1 MWNNNRMQAMQNHP
15 YRIWQRVVSALACMV
30 MLITSYGGMI
40 LPVKATEQ
48 TAYCGHEEHQHSQEC
63 YEKRLICGHEETTGE
78 PHVHT
83 AECYQQQRVLICGLE
98 ETPGHIHDESC
109 VKVDKIQTCTDESE
123 DHVHSDGCYQTQET
137 YTCGKKAGEGGHTHG
152 ESCYETRDVL
162 TCEIHV
168 HTEACYEEVLVC
180 DQEEHTHSLSCFS
193 DPEADVES
201 ETVWENS
208 VSGVELTGVWAEDV
222 IAIAE
227 SQLGYTESERNY
239 TVTGDGARKGYT
251 RYGDWYGD
259 PYGDWS
265 AMFVSFCL
273 YYAGISR
280 QSVPYASD
288 CAGWVGTLAGE
299 TWGLYRSMEGNSPQ
313 KGDIVF
319 LDTDADGSAD
329 QAGLVASVS
338 GGSLRVIVGDSENS
352 VRTVSCAMS
361 SDSLLG
367 FAALPEN
374 PSNLTTQV
382 NDAALVS
389 LEGDD
394 GAAPADGAGDLT
406 ITLGQTLNVEVVGK
420 NTKKIAFTPECTHQY
435 IFQSTG
441 TGDTYGYIY
450 DANGNQLA
458 SDDDSGG
465 SGQFKITYTL
475 NAGETYYL
483 GVSWYR
489 VSSTGTIPVL
499 LTYGNHAYTKN
510 GSGQYVCT
518 CGEPAP
524 TIPLNE
530 TLNVDV
536 VAGQTVRVPFVPAV
550 THEYILQSTGE
561 GGAVGYLYNA
571 QGNQLTSSNG
581 GSSGQFKITYTLNAG
596 ETYYLGI
603 RRYSGSSGT
612 IPVLLT
618 YGNHSY
624 AKNESEQFTCTTCGE
639 PAPTITLNET
649 LNVDVVAGQTVR
661 IPFVPAVTHEY
672 IFRSAGTGDTD
683 GYIFDANGNQLVYNG
698 GYGEPFKITYTL
710 NAGETYYLGVKWHY
724 SDRTGTIPVLLT
736 YGGHVFAKGVSGQ
749 YICICGETAAANEGE
764 LDITLDQNLIVEAA
778 EGETVTI
785 PFVPEITHEYIFQSI
800 GAARGV
806 SGYICNPSGDSI
818 TSGGGRDSQFRISAI
833 LTAGK
838 TYYFRVKWDD
848 ASKSGMIPVLL
859 TCGSHVFVKD
869 GNGRYVCGCG
879 ETAQYA
885 ITLDQA
891 LDVDVAAGETV
902 KIPFEPMVT
911 HQYVFQST
919 GTGYTDGYLYDAQGN
934 QLTSS
939 SGRDSG
945 QFKITYTLNAGE
957 TYYLGVSW
965 YRDNSSG
972 TIPVLL
978 TYGNH
983 TYTKNGSGQYV
994 CTCGESMPAEGTC
1007 GDGVY
1012 WRFEDGTLTISGN
1025 GVMYNYAYSNPVP
1038 WESLR
1043 GDITD
1048 IVVKEGVTSIGD
1060 SAFAYCRSLTS
1071 VTIPEGVTS
1080 IGDSAFNNCSSL
1092 TSVTIPEGVTSIERD
1107 TFNECRALTSVTIP
1121 KGVTSIGDSAF
1132 HTCSSLT
1139 SVTIPEG
1146 VTSIGSSAFYYCSSL
1161 TSVTIP
1167 EGVTSIGN
1175 SAFSYCDS
1183 LTTVTIPEG
1192 VTSIGTSVFYDCRS
1206 LTSVTIPES
1215 VTSIGNYA
1223 FYCCDSLTTMTIPE
1237 SVTSIGYS
1245 TFSNC
1250 DSLTTVTIPKSV
1262 TSIGGSAFYGCS
1274 SLTSVTIPEGVQ
1286 TIDRNPFSRCD
1297 NLDTLVWNG
1306 ANTSLSDSDTRRV
1319 GNFTLVI
1326 GKDVRSIGEETF
1338 AALGKMEP
1346 KEIRFERP
1354 NYLTLPNVRADSLG
1368 LPLSSLAAGNYYVD
1382 PQGVLYRIQDGSASL
1397 AYWPPELA
1405 ACTIPATVPGEDG
1418 SSVSVTGVDSHAF
1431 AKAKTLKDITF
1442 AAPEAIKELRDY
1454 AFADAAALERIN
1466 GKGTQDEVLAVFSQ
1480 AAFGIQMFAKTAIKH
1495 SDNITDEVLE
1505 LEKENLN
1512 LKIST
1517 SRSSHDTAE
1526 EETFRY
1532 YTGESA
1538 ITSITISN
1546 PDSGK
1551 IPEGTIVRILYKFD
1565 SAGASLNYSPGTY
1578 TLRAVDSRNAYKMTV
1593 TDNPLTNCYVIDI
1606 ERPREGDTLA
1616 VNFSAAYPS
1625 PTTAGGNADIWGGIL
1640 SAEEVQAQGAA
1651 LLPPNGSYHRINW
1664 GTKPDS
1670 FTVTKELTKA
1680 GSAVTRGDGEG
1691 GAYISGLS
1699 YTIRMSRQ
1707 GQTLEGIGKDFIT
1720 SVNFRDVL
1728 TLPEGAKLSPQLVQA
1743 IQEKSY
1749 TVQYGSFYL
1758 NGDRFLQLLYS
1769 PRGASLE
1776 IDKDGNL
1783 VASWTKANSNLS
1795 TEIEN
1800 LSCIF
1805 AISDGYVQ
1813 IPDPE
1818 PGKTYTVTNQV
1829 TATMHYRYS
1838 ADQIQSAKCQVD
1850 VAVSEGML
1858 DFHKERVGSVSYG
1871 YFGDQDCLWRITASN
1886 PSVLPYGRLSLIEDE
1901 LPSDFWL
1908 TGEQL
1913 AALFREDP
1921 ERQLTVTIS
1930 RASLCAPHSSQTVT
1944 GIDGVTTGSTSLRN
1958 TGGDIPYNG
1967 RASKDPDAE
1976 GETTIT
1982 LKWGGD
1988 GKLLLTP
1995 EEGEPQTCTID
2006 GASIQAAL
2014 DKLGFLVTA
2023 DTRYKLCW
2031 NRQGEDG
2038 KALPLSGGQTIVK
2051 EISCTAKDTFMRL
2064 NLDEKNYHPNS
2075 GLSSYNHAS
2084 AYEITSQG
2092 NLEKLKS
2099 GGDRLDLNRE
2109 FFLYKGMA
2117 WNGQDVEPGTPLGQ
2131 GDAVTYS
2138 LLVQHSGSG
2147 SYDLLPLT
2155 DHMTGSQA
2163 LLVPREKNQNADW
2176 RTKCETVTLEDRE
2189 YYLMTEPGTY
2199 SHVWTSDTQLANTVT
2214 VTKTASG
2221 FDTLMK
2227 WYFTDYTGSR
2237 TDTVSYQAYVCPS
2250 LAVPGAVS
2258 YSLGNESWLND
2269 HATHRLYDVVGW
2281 RGTLIG
2287 SDKEIVDN
2295 VGDIGEGRVYS
2306 QIHEGEKVTYRLMLE
2321 SYMGDDGKP
2330 VELTVSGASLYDA
2343 LPMSTENFRW
2353 SRENVHISYQKESEN
2368 YKVVNENSW
2377 NIDTTQGSD
2386 QQLLKWG
2393 EDFSITFRGKA
2404 YIYVTLDFPEK
2415 LSWQNYAARYSTTTL
2430 VNTFHALN
2438 MESSVTHELAIP
2450 ARVRIQKGVYST
2462 GYWCYDDF
2470 SNTKTHYTESWTS
2483 GCRQYYNN
2491 DDAQPRFVKYYVSL
2505 YNGGETNLYLTDM
2518 QDRLPRG
2525 FTLWWCDSRTGDVSA
2540 TVYRADGTTKASH
2553 QTATIS
2559 TSTRTVEG
2567 TQYVTFHFGRYNGR
2581 YDEARKMCYLAPGEA
2596 IKFAYICQTN
2606 QTADTDIQA
2615 LNTIS
2620 MPYYDYN
2627 GGGVEIDTDSRTV
2640 VANSDKY
2647 APNDGG
2653 CELWD
2658 NGQAQN
2664 AGLTGGTTDT
2674 KWLTSQVTVV
2684 RGGIKPGITKALSSK
2699 TDVNGVETRNP
2710 VSALSTDTLNWA
2722 ITAENDGTLAITDY
2736 VLTDVMQMP
2745 YGFSGKVDYRVYAPD
2760 GRVRWWPYYGYL
2772 FEISPGNSD
2781 GMLRVS
2787 DPAYGSDHWT
2797 TFVRIDG
2804 LSVTIPVHLK
2814 YSGNDYYGTWLS
2826 IQLSFK
2832 HDEAGNLVMS
2842 IHFPKEMAIPE
2853 GGKGVLK
2860 LSTKRIDSEVE
2871 NRQFVNTA
2879 YITPLTQTWDGG
2891 TNKGNMTTLTTPFAD
2906 NALPSVRN
2914 SAPVTTTYGYMTS
2927 SSIRITEAGNPANT
2941 AASTDDP
2948 NYIVLE
2954 NAGKQ
2959 FYYTLSVENT
2969 TNKAM
2974 NELILIS
2981 NLPQTNDHS
2990 SFLESD
2996 PRFSEFKVSLAEESN
3011 FTVTVT
3017 AKDGTGTVIT
3027 LDPSQ
3032 YTIEFSDKT
3041 EYDASDWNGTST
3053 WDSAPA
3059 DSTRSVRLKIS
3070 DEAGTMIPEGS
3081 TVSLTFTCE
3090 IEGDADPGTA
3100 AWNSFGYHYRLKG
3113 ESFDLEAA
3121 PLKVGVKTPSVPE
3134 LKKRIVDH
3142 TGKEITVEK
3151 DTAFS
3156 FLVYPGAAL
3165 TGDYDTELALTEELD
3180 KQEVSYQ
3187 KYTVKVPA
3195 GQSQS
3200 TPVPLAVE
3208 GWKWT
3213 ANKTWTKGQQY
3224 TVTELPCP
3232 DAYAFSRFQGS
3243 TGASY
3248 TFTYDPAQTQVIIC
3262 DNTSQNW
3269 AVSVTKV
3276 NTSEEPLSG
3285 AVFALYSPVEQD
3297 RISEIPEEYQKL
3309 SIEQTLQRDNKTWYL
3324 KAVDTTD
3331 EEGKLTFRELLR
3343 EKYYL
3348 LEVKPPVGYELSD
3361 LSGQLLEQKYEVQG
3375 VYEVTVVNRRE
3386 IDLPKTGGIGIDMLY
3401 TVGGILLIQCAVIFL
3416 LTGRNGRAAKK
3427 KGRNQP

>member
-1 MWNNNRMQAMQNHP
+1 MQNNNRMQTKQNHP
-15 YRIWQRVVSALACMV
+15 YRIWQRVVSALACTV

-40 LPVKATEQ
+40 LPVKAIEQ

-208 VSGVELTGVWAEDV
+208 VSGVALTGVWAEDV

-288 CAGWVGTLAGE
+288 CADWVGTLAGE

-361 SDSLLG
+361 SDRLLG

-394 GAAPADGAGDLT
+394 GAVPADGAGDLT
-406 ITLGQTLNVEVVGK
+406 ITLGQTLNVDVAAGETVRIPFV
-420 NTKKIAFTPECTHQY
+420 PQCTHEY
-435 IFQSTG
+435 IFRSTG
-441 TGDTYGYIY
+441 TGDTYGCIF
-450 DANGNQLA
+450 DANDKRLA
-458 SDDDSGG
+458 YDDDSGG
-465 SGQFKITYTL
+465 SRQFKIAYTL

-483 GVSWYR
+483 GVKWLYP
-489 VSSTGTIPVL
+489 SSTGTIPVL
-499 LTYGNHAYTKN
+499 LTYGVHSYTKDE
-510 GSGQYVCT
+510 SGQYVCT

-524 TIPLNE
+524 TI
-530 TLNVDV
+530 TLD
-536 VAGQTVRVPFVPAV
+536 
-550 THEYILQSTGE
+550 
-561 GGAVGYLYNA
+561 
-571 QGNQLTSSNG
+571 
-581 GSSGQFKITYTLNAG
+581 
-596 ETYYLGI
+596 
-603 RRYSGSSGT
+603 
-612 IPVLLT
+612 
-618 YGNHSY
+618 
-624 AKNESEQFTCTTCGE
+624 
-639 PAPTITLNET
+639 ET

-672 IFRSAGTGDTD
+672 IFQSAGTGDTD

-710 NAGETYYLGVKWHY
+710 NAGETYYFEVKWHY
-724 SDRTGTIPVLLT
+724 SDRTGTIPILLT
-736 YGGHVFAKGVSGQ
+736 YGGHVFAKDVSGQ
-749 YICICGETAAANEGE
+749 YICICGETAAANEGK

-806 SGYICNPSGDSI
+806 SGYIYDSSGDSI

-833 LTAGK
+833 LTAGE

-859 TCGSHVFVKD
+859 TYGSHVFVKD
-869 GNGRYVCGCG
+869 NNGRYVCGCG
-879 ETAQYA
+879 ETAQYV
-885 ITLDQA
+885 ITLDQT

-911 HQYVFQST
+911 HEYIFQST

-939 SGRDSG
+939 SGKRSG

-983 TYTKNGSGQYV
+983 AYTKNGSGQYV
-994 CTCGESMPAEGTC
+994 CTCGEPMPAGGTC

-1012 WRFEDGTLTISGN
+1012 WRFEDGTLTIYGSGA
-1025 GVMYNYAYSNPVP
+1025 MYNYGYSSPVP
-1038 WESLR
+1038 WENLR

-1048 IVVKEGVTSIGD
+1048 IVVEEGVTSIGS
-1060 SAFAYCRSLTS
+1060 SAFEDCDSPTTVTIPDSVTSIGSSAFDGCRSLTS
-1071 VTIPEGVTS
+1071 VTIPKSVTS
-1080 IGDSAFNNCSSL
+1080 IGDSAFSFCGSL
-1092 TSVTIPEGVTSIERD
+1092 TTVTIPES
-1107 TFNECRALTSVTIP
+1107 
-1121 KGVTSIGDSAF
+1121 
-1132 HTCSSLT
+1132 
-1139 SVTIPEG
+1139 
-1146 VTSIGSSAFYYCSSL
+1146 VTSIGSSAFYYC
-1161 TSVTIP
+1161 
-1167 EGVTSIGN
+1167 E
-1175 SAFSYCDS
+1175 S

-1192 VTSIGTSVFYDCRS
+1192 V
-1206 LTSVTIPES
+1206 
-1215 VTSIGNYA
+1215 
-1223 FYCCDSLTTMTIPE
+1223 
-1237 SVTSIGYS
+1237 
-1245 TFSNC
+1245 
-1250 DSLTTVTIPKSV
+1250 
-1262 TSIGGSAFYGCS
+1262 
-1274 SLTSVTIPEGVQ
+1274 Q
-1286 TIDRNPFSRCD
+1286 TIGSNPFSGCD

-1306 ANTSLSDSDTRRV
+1306 ANTSLSDSDTEMV

-1418 SSVSVTGVDSHAF
+1418 SPVSVTGVDSYAF
-1431 AKAKTLKDITF
+1431 AKAKTLKAITF
-1442 AAPEAIKELRDY
+1442 AAPEAITELRDY

-1466 GKGTQDEVLAVFSQ
+1466 GKGTQNEVLAVFSQ

-1505 LEKENLN
+1505 LEKKNLN

-1769 PRGASLE
+1769 PMGASLE

-2075 GLSSYNHAS
+2075 SGRSSYNHAF

-2099 GGDRLDLNRE
+2099 GGDSLDLNRE

-2343 LPMSTENFRW
+2343 LPMSTEDFRW

-2567 TQYVTFHFGRYNGR
+2567 TQYVTFHFGRYDCR
-2581 YDEARKMCYLAPGEA
+2581 YDEDRKMCYLAPGEA
-2596 IKFAYICQTN
+2596 IQFAYICQTN
-2606 QTADTDIQA
+2606 QAADTDIQA

-3017 AKDGTGTVIT
+3017 AKDGTVIT

-3041 EYDASDWNGTST
+3041 EYDASDWNGTSA
-3053 WDSAPA
+3053 WDSASA

-3081 TVSLTFTCE
+3081 TVSLAFTCE

-3248 TFTYDPAQTQVIIC
+3248 TFTYDPAQTQVITC

-3285 AVFALYSPVEQD
+3285 AVFALYSPVEKD
-3297 RISEIPEEYQKL
+3297 GIPEIPEEYQKL

-3324 KAVDTTD
+3324 KAVDTTA
-3331 EEGKLTFRELLR
+3331 EEGKLTFSELLR

-3401 TVGGILLIQCAVIFL
+3401 TVGAMLLIQCAVIFL
-3416 LTGRNGRAAKK
+3416 LAGRNGRAAKK

>member
-1 MWNNNRMQAMQNHP
+1 MQNNNRMQTKQNHP
-15 YRIWQRVVSALACMV
+15 YRIWQRVVSALACTV

-40 LPVKATEQ
+40 LPVKAIEQ

-208 VSGVELTGVWAEDV
+208 VSGVALTGVWAEDV

-288 CAGWVGTLAGE
+288 CADWVGTLAGE

-361 SDSLLG
+361 SDRLLG

-394 GAAPADGAGDLT
+394 GAVPADGAGDLT
-406 ITLGQTLNVEVVGK
+406 ITLGQTLNVDVAAGETVRIPFV
-420 NTKKIAFTPECTHQY
+420 PQCTHEY
-435 IFQSTG
+435 IFRSTG
-441 TGDTYGYIY
+441 TGDTYGCIF
-450 DANGNQLA
+450 DANDKRLA
-458 SDDDSGG
+458 YDDDSGG
-465 SGQFKITYTL
+465 SRQFKIAYTL

-483 GVSWYR
+483 GVKWLYP
-489 VSSTGTIPVL
+489 SSTGTIPVL
-499 LTYGNHAYTKN
+499 LTYGVHSYTKDE
-510 GSGQYVCT
+510 SGQYVCT

-524 TIPLNE
+524 TI
-530 TLNVDV
+530 TLD
-536 VAGQTVRVPFVPAV
+536 
-550 THEYILQSTGE
+550 
-561 GGAVGYLYNA
+561 
-571 QGNQLTSSNG
+571 
-581 GSSGQFKITYTLNAG
+581 
-596 ETYYLGI
+596 
-603 RRYSGSSGT
+603 
-612 IPVLLT
+612 
-618 YGNHSY
+618 
-624 AKNESEQFTCTTCGE
+624 
-639 PAPTITLNET
+639 ET

-672 IFRSAGTGDTD
+672 IFQSAGTGDTD

-710 NAGETYYLGVKWHY
+710 NAGETYYFEVKWHY
-724 SDRTGTIPVLLT
+724 SDRTGTIPILLT
-736 YGGHVFAKGVSGQ
+736 YGGHVFAKDVSGQ
-749 YICICGETAAANEGE
+749 YICICGETAAANEGK

-806 SGYICNPSGDSI
+806 SGYIYDSSGDSI

-833 LTAGK
+833 LTAGE

-859 TCGSHVFVKD
+859 TYGSHVFVKD
-869 GNGRYVCGCG
+869 NNGRYVCGCG
-879 ETAQYA
+879 ETAQYV
-885 ITLDQA
+885 ITLDQT

-911 HQYVFQST
+911 HEYIFQST

-939 SGRDSG
+939 SGKRSG

-983 TYTKNGSGQYV
+983 AYTKNGSGQYV
-994 CTCGESMPAEGTC
+994 CTCGEPMPAGGTC

-1012 WRFEDGTLTISGN
+1012 WRFEDGTLTIYGSGA
-1025 GVMYNYAYSNPVP
+1025 MYNYGYSSPVP
-1038 WESLR
+1038 WENLR

-1048 IVVKEGVTSIGD
+1048 IVVEEGVTSIGS
-1060 SAFAYCRSLTS
+1060 SAFEDCDSPTTVTIPDSVTSIGSSAFDGCRSLTS
-1071 VTIPEGVTS
+1071 VTIPKSVTS
-1080 IGDSAFNNCSSL
+1080 IGDSAFSFCGSL
-1092 TSVTIPEGVTSIERD
+1092 TTVTIPES
-1107 TFNECRALTSVTIP
+1107 
-1121 KGVTSIGDSAF
+1121 
-1132 HTCSSLT
+1132 
-1139 SVTIPEG
+1139 
-1146 VTSIGSSAFYYCSSL
+1146 VTSIGSSAFYYCESL
-1161 TSVTIP
+1161 TTVTIP
-1167 EGVTSIGN
+1167 EGVTSIQRDTFYGCRALTSVTIPESVTSIGD
-1175 SAFSYCDS
+1175 SAFSFCDS

-1192 VTSIGTSVFYDCRS
+1192 VTSIGNS
-1206 LTSVTIPES
+1206 
-1215 VTSIGNYA
+1215 A
-1223 FYCCDSLTTMTIPE
+1223 FD
-1237 SVTSIGYS
+1237 G
-1245 TFSNC
+1245 C
-1250 DSLTTVTIPKSV
+1250 DSLTTVTIP
-1262 TSIGGSAFYGCS
+1262 
-1274 SLTSVTIPEGVQ
+1274 EGVQ
-1286 TIDRNPFSRCD
+1286 TIGSNPFSGCD

-1306 ANTSLSDSDTRRV
+1306 ANTSLSDSDTEMV

-1418 SSVSVTGVDSHAF
+1418 SPVSVTGVDSYAF
-1431 AKAKTLKDITF
+1431 AKAKTLKAITF
-1442 AAPEAIKELRDY
+1442 AAPEAITELRDY

-1466 GKGTQDEVLAVFSQ
+1466 GKGTQNEVLAVFSQ

-1505 LEKENLN
+1505 LEKKNLN

-1769 PRGASLE
+1769 PMGASLE

-2075 GLSSYNHAS
+2075 SGRSSYNHAF

-2099 GGDRLDLNRE
+2099 GGDSLDLNRE

-2343 LPMSTENFRW
+2343 LPMSTEDFRW

-2567 TQYVTFHFGRYNGR
+2567 TQYVTFHFGRYDCR
-2581 YDEARKMCYLAPGEA
+2581 YDEDRKMCYLAPGEA
-2596 IKFAYICQTN
+2596 IQFAYICQTN
-2606 QTADTDIQA
+2606 QAADTDIQA

-3017 AKDGTGTVIT
+3017 AKDGTVIT

-3041 EYDASDWNGTST
+3041 EYDASDWNGTSA
-3053 WDSAPA
+3053 WDSASA

-3081 TVSLTFTCE
+3081 TVSLAFTCE

-3248 TFTYDPAQTQVIIC
+3248 TFTYDPAQTQVITC

-3285 AVFALYSPVEQD
+3285 AVFALYSPVEKD
-3297 RISEIPEEYQKL
+3297 GIPEIPEEYQKL

-3324 KAVDTTD
+3324 KAVDTTA
-3331 EEGKLTFRELLR
+3331 EEGKLTFSELLR

-3401 TVGGILLIQCAVIFL
+3401 TVGAMLLIQCAVIFL
-3416 LTGRNGRAAKK
+3416 LAGRNGRAAKK

>member
-1 MWNNNRMQAMQNHP
+1 MQNNNRMQTKQNHP
-15 YRIWQRVVSALACMV
+15 YRIWQRVVSALACTV

-40 LPVKATEQ
+40 LPVKAIEQ

-208 VSGVELTGVWAEDV
+208 VSGVALTGVWAEDV

-288 CAGWVGTLAGE
+288 CADWVGTLAGE

-361 SDSLLG
+361 SDRLLG

-394 GAAPADGAGDLT
+394 GAVPADGAGDLT
-406 ITLGQTLNVEVVGK
+406 ITLGQTLNVDVAAGETVRIPFV
-420 NTKKIAFTPECTHQY
+420 PQCTHEY
-435 IFQSTG
+435 IFRSTG
-441 TGDTYGYIY
+441 TGDTYGCIF
-450 DANGNQLA
+450 DANDKRLA
-458 SDDDSGG
+458 YDDDSGG
-465 SGQFKITYTL
+465 SRQFKI
-475 NAGETYYL
+475 A
-483 GVSWYR
+483 
-489 VSSTGTIPVL
+489 
-499 LTYGNHAYTKN
+499 
-510 GSGQYVCT
+510 
-518 CGEPAP
+518 
-524 TIPLNE
+524 
-530 TLNVDV
+530 
-536 VAGQTVRVPFVPAV
+536 
-550 THEYILQSTGE
+550 
-561 GGAVGYLYNA
+561 
-571 QGNQLTSSNG
+571 
-581 GSSGQFKITYTLNAG
+581 
-596 ETYYLGI
+596 
-603 RRYSGSSGT
+603 
-612 IPVLLT
+612 
-618 YGNHSY
+618 
-624 AKNESEQFTCTTCGE
+624 
-639 PAPTITLNET
+639 
-649 LNVDVVAGQTVR
+649 
-661 IPFVPAVTHEY
+661 
-672 IFRSAGTGDTD
+672 
-683 GYIFDANGNQLVYNG
+683 
-698 GYGEPFKITYTL
+698 
-710 NAGETYYLGVKWHY
+710 
-724 SDRTGTIPVLLT
+724 
-736 YGGHVFAKGVSGQ
+736 
-749 YICICGETAAANEGE
+749 
-764 LDITLDQNLIVEAA
+764 
-778 EGETVTI
+778 
-785 PFVPEITHEYIFQSI
+785 
-800 GAARGV
+800 
-806 SGYICNPSGDSI
+806 
-818 TSGGGRDSQFRISAI
+818 
-833 LTAGK
+833 
-838 TYYFRVKWDD
+838 
-848 ASKSGMIPVLL
+848 
-859 TCGSHVFVKD
+859 
-869 GNGRYVCGCG
+869 
-879 ETAQYA
+879 
-885 ITLDQA
+885 
-891 LDVDVAAGETV
+891 
-902 KIPFEPMVT
+902 
-911 HQYVFQST
+911 
-919 GTGYTDGYLYDAQGN
+919 
-934 QLTSS
+934 
-939 SGRDSG
+939 
-945 QFKITYTLNAGE
+945 YTLNAGE

-983 TYTKNGSGQYV
+983 AYTKNGSGQYV
-994 CTCGESMPAEGTC
+994 CTCGEPMPAGGTC

-1012 WRFEDGTLTISGN
+1012 WRFEDGTLTIYGSGA
-1025 GVMYNYAYSNPVP
+1025 MYNYGYSSPVP
-1038 WESLR
+1038 WENLR

-1048 IVVKEGVTSIGD
+1048 IVVE
-1060 SAFAYCRSLTS
+1060 
-1071 VTIPEGVTS
+1071 
-1080 IGDSAFNNCSSL
+1080 
-1092 TSVTIPEGVTSIERD
+1092 
-1107 TFNECRALTSVTIP
+1107 
-1121 KGVTSIGDSAF
+1121 
-1132 HTCSSLT
+1132 
-1139 SVTIPEG
+1139 EG
-1146 VTSIGSSAFYYCSSL
+1146 VTSIGSSAF
-1161 TSVTIP
+1161 
-1167 EGVTSIGN
+1167 ED
-1175 SAFSYCDS
+1175 CDS
-1183 LTTVTIPEG
+1183 PTTVTIPDS
-1192 VTSIGTSVFYDCRS
+1192 VTSIGSSAFDGCRS

-1215 VTSIGNYA
+1215 VTSIGDSA
-1223 FYCCDSLTTMTIPE
+1223 FS
-1237 SVTSIGYS
+1237 
-1245 TFSNC
+1245 FC
-1250 DSLTTVTIPKSV
+1250 DSLTTVTIP
-1262 TSIGGSAFYGCS
+1262 
-1274 SLTSVTIPEGVQ
+1274 EGVQ
-1286 TIDRNPFSRCD
+1286 TIGSNPFSGCD

-1306 ANTSLSDSDTRRV
+1306 ANTSLSDSDTEMV

-1418 SSVSVTGVDSHAF
+1418 SPVSVTGVDSYAF
-1431 AKAKTLKDITF
+1431 AKAKTLKAITF
-1442 AAPEAIKELRDY
+1442 AAPEAITELRDY

-1466 GKGTQDEVLAVFSQ
+1466 GKGTQNEVLAVFSQ

-1505 LEKENLN
+1505 LEKKNLN

-1769 PRGASLE
+1769 PMGASLE

-2075 GLSSYNHAS
+2075 SGRSSYNHAF

-2099 GGDRLDLNRE
+2099 GGDSLDLNRE

-2343 LPMSTENFRW
+2343 LPMSTEDFRW

-2567 TQYVTFHFGRYNGR
+2567 TQYVTFHFGRYDCR
-2581 YDEARKMCYLAPGEA
+2581 YDEDRKMCYLAPGEA
-2596 IKFAYICQTN
+2596 IQFAYICQTN
-2606 QTADTDIQA
+2606 QAADTDIQA

-3017 AKDGTGTVIT
+3017 AKDGTVIT

-3041 EYDASDWNGTST
+3041 EYDASDWNGTSA
-3053 WDSAPA
+3053 WDSASA

-3081 TVSLTFTCE
+3081 TVSLAFTCE

-3248 TFTYDPAQTQVIIC
+3248 TFTYDPAQTQVITC

-3285 AVFALYSPVEQD
+3285 AVFALYSPVEKD
-3297 RISEIPEEYQKL
+3297 GIPEIPEEYQKL

-3324 KAVDTTD
+3324 KAVDTTA
-3331 EEGKLTFRELLR
+3331 EEGKLTFSELLR

-3401 TVGGILLIQCAVIFL
+3401 TVGAMLLIQCAVIFL
-3416 LTGRNGRAAKK
+3416 LAGRNGRAAKK

>member
-1 MWNNNRMQAMQNHP
+1 MWNNNRMQTMQNHP
-15 YRIWQRVVSALACMV
+15 YRIWQRVVSALACTV
-30 MLITSYGGMI
+30 MFITPYGGMI

-208 VSGVELTGVWAEDV
+208 VSGVALTGVWAEDV

-239 TVTGDGARKGYT
+239 TVTENGARKGYT

-338 GGSLRVIVGDSENS
+338 GGSLRIIAGDSDNS
-352 VRTVSCAMS
+352 VRTGSCAMS

-394 GAAPADGAGDLT
+394 GAVPTDGAGDLT
-406 ITLGQTLNVEVVGK
+406 ITLGETLNVDVPAGK
-420 NTKKIAFTPECTHQY
+420 IVKIPFMPEYTHQY
-435 IFQSTG
+435 IFLSTG
-441 TGDTYGYIY
+441 TGNTNGYIF
-450 DANGNQLA
+450 DANGNQLVY
-458 SDDDSGG
+458 DKNGEP
-465 SGQFKITYTL
+465 FKITYTL

-483 GVSWYR
+483 GVKWY
-489 VSSTGTIPVL
+489 
-499 LTYGNHAYTKN
+499 
-510 GSGQYVCT
+510 
-518 CGEPAP
+518 
-524 TIPLNE
+524 
-530 TLNVDV
+530 
-536 VAGQTVRVPFVPAV
+536 
-550 THEYILQSTGE
+550 
-561 GGAVGYLYNA
+561 
-571 QGNQLTSSNG
+571 
-581 GSSGQFKITYTLNAG
+581 
-596 ETYYLGI
+596 YY
-603 RRYSGSSGT
+603 RTGT

-624 AKNESEQFTCTTCGE
+624 AKNESEQFACTICGE
-639 PAPTITLNET
+639 PAPTITLDET

-672 IFRSAGTGDTD
+672 IFQSTGTGKTN
-683 GYIFDANGNQLVYNG
+683 GYIFDANGNQLVCNNN
-698 GYGEPFKITYTL
+698 GEPFKITYTL
-710 NAGETYYLGVKWHY
+710 NAGETYYLGVKWY
-724 SDRTGTIPVLLT
+724 NSDRTGTIPVLLT
-736 YGGHVFAKGVSGQ
+736 YGSHDFAKDVSGQ
-749 YICICGETAAANEGE
+749 YICVCGETAAASEGE
-764 LDITLDQNLIVEAA
+764 LAITLDQNLIVEAA

-800 GAARGV
+800 GTARGV
-806 SGYICNPSGDSI
+806 SGYIYDSSGSSI
-818 TSGGGRDSQFRISAI
+818 AGGGGRDSQFRISAI
-833 LTAGK
+833 LTAGE

-859 TCGSHVFVKD
+859 TYGSHVFVKD
-869 GNGRYVCGCG
+869 NNGRYVCGCG
-879 ETAQYA
+879 ETAQYV
-885 ITLDQA
+885 ITLDQT
-891 LDVDVAAGETV
+891 LDVDVAAGESV
-902 KIPFEPMVT
+902 RIPFEPMAT
-911 HQYVFQST
+911 HEYIFQST
-919 GTGYTDGYLYDAQGN
+919 GERNIYGSLYNAQGN
-934 QLTSS
+934 LLAS
-939 SGRDSG
+939 DSG
-945 QFKITYTLNAGE
+945 GGSRQFKITYTLDAGE
-957 TYYLGVSW
+957 TYYLVVSW
-965 YRDNSSG
+965 YRDNVSG

-983 TYTKNGSGQYV
+983 AYTKNGSGQYV
-994 CTCGESMPAEGTC
+994 CTCGEPMPAEGTC

-1012 WRFEDGTLTISGN
+1012 WRFEDGTLEIYGSGA
-1025 GVMYNYAYSNPVP
+1025 MYNYSYPNPAP
-1038 WESLR
+1038 WEGLR

-1060 SAFAYCRSLTS
+1060 YAFDNCDSLTTVTIPESATSIGYYAFYDCRSLTS

-1175 SAFSYCDS
+1175 YAFSYCDS

-1192 VTSIGTSVFYDCRS
+1192 VTSIGDSAFYDCRS
-1206 LTSVTIPES
+1206 LTSVTIPEG
-1215 VTSIGNYA
+1215 VTSIGDSA
-1223 FYCCDSLTTMTIPE
+1223 FAHCRSLTSVTIPEGVTSIEPDAFSFCDSLTTVTIPE
-1237 SVTSIGYS
+1237 SVTSIG
-1245 TFSNC
+1245 
-1250 DSLTTVTIPKSV
+1250 
-1262 TSIGGSAFYGCS
+1262 GSAFDGCS

-1286 TIDRNPFSRCD
+1286 TIGSNPFSRCD

-1306 ANTSLSDSDTRRV
+1306 ANTSLSDSDTERV

-1454 AFADAAALERIN
+1454 AFADAAAVERIN

-1640 SAEEVQAQGAA
+1640 SAGEVQAQGAA

-1670 FTVTKELTKA
+1670 FTVTKKLTKA
-1680 GSAVTRGDGEG
+1680 GSAVTRGDGKD

-1707 GQTLEGIGKDFIT
+1707 GQTLEGMGKDFIT
-1720 SVNFRDVL
+1720 SVSFRDVL

-1743 IQEKSY
+1743 IREKSY
-1749 TVQYGSFYL
+1749 TVRYGYFYL
-1758 NGDRFLQLLYS
+1758 NGDRFLQLLDS
-1769 PRGASLE
+1769 PMGASLE

-1783 VASWTKANSNLS
+1783 VVSWTNANSNLS

-1800 LSCIF
+1800 LSCTF

-1967 RASKDPDAE
+1967 RASKDPDVK

-2176 RTKCETVTLEDRE
+2176 RTKCDTVTLEDRE

-2199 SHVWTSDTQLANTVT
+2199 SHVWTSDTQLADTVT

-2343 LPMSTENFRW
+2343 LPMSTEDFRW

-2525 FTLWWCDSRTGDVSA
+2525 FTLWWCGSRTEGVSA
-2540 TVYRADGTTKASH
+2540 TVYRADGTTKASY

-2559 TSTRTVEG
+2559 TSTRMVEG
-2567 TQYVTFHFGRYNGR
+2567 TQYVTFHFGRYDCR
-2581 YDEARKMCYLAPGEA
+2581 YDEDRKMCYLAPGEA

-2606 QTADTDIQA
+2606 QAADTDIQA

-2804 LSVTIPVHLK
+2804 LS
-2814 YSGNDYYGTWLS
+2814 
-2826 IQLSFK
+2826 
-2832 HDEAGNLVMS
+2832 
-2842 IHFPKEMAIPE
+2842 
-2853 GGKGVLK
+2853 
-2860 LSTKRIDSEVE
+2860 
-2871 NRQFVNTA
+2871 
-2879 YITPLTQTWDGG
+2879 
-2891 TNKGNMTTLTTPFAD
+2891 
-2906 NALPSVRN
+2906 
-2914 SAPVTTTYGYMTS
+2914 
-2927 SSIRITEAGNPANT
+2927 
-2941 AASTDDP
+2941 
-2948 NYIVLE
+2948 
-2954 NAGKQ
+2954 
-2959 FYYTLSVENT
+2959 
-2969 TNKAM
+2969 
-2974 NELILIS
+2974 
-2981 NLPQTNDHS
+2981 
-2990 SFLESD
+2990 
-2996 PRFSEFKVSLAEESN
+2996 
-3011 FTVTVT
+3011 
-3017 AKDGTGTVIT
+3017 
-3027 LDPSQ
+3027 
-3032 YTIEFSDKT
+3032 
-3041 EYDASDWNGTST
+3041 
-3053 WDSAPA
+3053 
-3059 DSTRSVRLKIS
+3059 
-3070 DEAGTMIPEGS
+3070 
-3081 TVSLTFTCE
+3081 
-3090 IEGDADPGTA
+3090 
-3100 AWNSFGYHYRLKG
+3100 
-3113 ESFDLEAA
+3113 
-3121 PLKVGVKTPSVPE
+3121 
-3134 LKKRIVDH
+3134 
-3142 TGKEITVEK
+3142 
-3151 DTAFS
+3151 
-3156 FLVYPGAAL
+3156 
-3165 TGDYDTELALTEELD
+3165 
-3180 KQEVSYQ
+3180 
-3187 KYTVKVPA
+3187 
-3195 GQSQS
+3195 
-3200 TPVPLAVE
+3200 
-3208 GWKWT
+3208 
-3213 ANKTWTKGQQY
+3213 
-3224 TVTELPCP
+3224 
-3232 DAYAFSRFQGS
+3232 
-3243 TGASY
+3243 
-3248 TFTYDPAQTQVIIC
+3248 
-3262 DNTSQNW
+3262 
-3269 AVSVTKV
+3269 
-3276 NTSEEPLSG
+3276 
-3285 AVFALYSPVEQD
+3285 
-3297 RISEIPEEYQKL
+3297 
-3309 SIEQTLQRDNKTWYL
+3309 
-3324 KAVDTTD
+3324 
-3331 EEGKLTFRELLR
+3331 
-3343 EKYYL
+3343 
-3348 LEVKPPVGYELSD
+3348 
-3361 LSGQLLEQKYEVQG
+3361 
-3375 VYEVTVVNRRE
+3375 
-3386 IDLPKTGGIGIDMLY
+3386 
-3401 TVGGILLIQCAVIFL
+3401 
-3416 LTGRNGRAAKK
+3416 
-3427 KGRNQP
+3427 